1 MFQKVIK
8 VLNKYCNLLPHFMMW
23 TSCLGNRLGDKIEKE
38 LIDILCAYLY
48 MGNDND
54 NAIHP

>member
-1 MFQKVIK
+1 
-8 VLNKYCNLLPHFMMW
+8 MW
-23 TSCLGNRLGDKIEKE
+23 TSCLGNRLGNKIEKE
-38 LIDILCAYLY
+38 LIDILYAYLY